1 MWDQLRLAG
10 SVANSPDNPRQFLS
24 FGEERDRHDL
34 GGLPMSE
41 FESVDVDRSAL
52 HQAEVSFRCGRLR
65 DAFVAIQSHLEDQ
78 PECGRGWELL
88 GLIRHNWRQ
97 WEATAA
103 ALEEASI
110 RVPLSASAECA
121 LGDCYLA
128 VNREAWARPLYRNVV
143 QRKSTSVSALLSAAA
158 GLDAL
163 NEPQTAIVACR
174 RAVTLDPEAAQPYFD
189 LSYYLRRCGASTK
202 TIEAAAQ
209 RAISLEPDNLK
220 FRLGLAG
227 YLHALERS
235 LEAIALL
242 APLTGDQIRS
252 VYCHGCL
259 TRLIELFEAAGD
271 ERAECCRQ
279 QRESLDLSGEADEC

>member
-1 MWDQLRLAG
+1 
-10 SVANSPDNPRQFLS
+10 
-24 FGEERDRHDL
+24 
-34 GGLPMSE
+34 MSE
-41 FESVDVDRSAL
+41 FESLDVDRLAL
-52 HQAEVSFRCGRLR
+52 HQAEASFRCGRLR
-65 DAFVAIQSHLEDQ
+65 DAFVTIQPYLEDQ
-78 PECGRGWELL
+78 PDCGRGWELL

-97 WEATAA
+97 WEAALA

-110 RVPLSASAECA
+110 RIPLSAAAECA

-128 VNREAWARPLYRNVV
+128 VDRQAWSRPLYRNVV
-143 QRKSTSVSALLSAAA
+143 QRKLTTVSALLSAAS

-174 RAVTLDPEAAQPYFD
+174 RAITLDPEVAQPYFD
-189 LSYYLRRCGASTK
+189 LSYYLRRCGASTR

-227 YLHALERS
+227 YLHSLERS
-235 LEAIALL
+235 SEAMVLL
-242 APLTGDQIRS
+242 APLTMDQIRS

-259 TRLIELFEAAGD
+259 GRLLELFAAVGDD

-279 QRESLDLSGEADEC
+279 QQESLDHSGETGEC